1 MCGRYTITVGGAGA
15 GADPKLRAIMEA
27 LERHFPGACKTGEI
41 RPGDTAPAIIGVK
54 GRVVPVP
61 AAFGWPGFA
70 DGRPLI
76 NARAETAAAKPT
88 FADALERRRI
98 ILPACGFFEWGRD
111 ERRTKY
117 LFTPEADSRE
127 VMYLCGL
134 FREIDGLRRFVIL
147 TRAANETV
155 ADIHDRM
162 PVILGEGGVRAYL
175 NDAAAAR
182 ELIASASPR
191 LTASSFS
198 SGVIPHS
205 DR

>member
-1 MCGRYTITVGGAGA
+1 MCGRYTITIGGEGA
-15 GADPKLRAIMEA
+15 GADPKLHAIMEA
-27 LERHFPGACKTGEI
+27 LERHFPGVCKTGEI
-41 RPGDTAPAIIGVK
+41 RPGDTAPAVIGME

-98 ILPACGFFEWGRD
+98 ILPATGFFEWSRD
-111 ERRTKY
+111 LQHTKY
-117 LFTPEADSRE
+117 LFTPEADPRE

-134 FREIDGLRRFVIL
+134 FREIDGLHRFVIL
-147 TRAANETV
+147 TRAANETM
-155 ADIHDRM
+155 AEIHDRM
-162 PVILGEGGVRAYL
+162 PVILGEHDVRAYL

-182 ELIASASPR
+182 ELIVSAAPR
-191 LTASSFS
+191 LAHTE
-198 SGVIPHS
+198 
-205 DR
+205 